1 MPSDSLEQQ
10 AMDRVARMYSSFDR
24 RAPDRPRHKPEPR
37 PEHKPEPR
45 PEHKPEPRP
54 EHKPEPQPEKPVAP
68 AEKPEKRGGLLEYL
82 MKDKE
87 QSMIML
93 LLVILMKD
101 GADMNLILALIYLI
115 I

>member
-45 PEHKPEPRP
+45 PEHT
-54 EHKPEPQPEKPVAP
+54 PEPQPEKPVAP

>member
-1 MPSDSLEQQ
+1 MPSESLEQQ

-24 RAPDRPRHKPEPR
+24 HAPNRPRHMPEPE
-37 PEHKPEPR
+37 PSPEPPR
-45 PEHKPEPRP
+45 EPEPD
-54 EHKPEPQPEKPVAP
+54 EPVEKPD
-68 AEKPEKRGGLLEYL
+68 KRGGLLDYL

>member
-24 RAPDRPRHKPEPR
+24 RAPDRPR
-37 PEHKPEPR
+37 
-45 PEHKPEPRP
+45 HKPEPRP

>member
-37 PEHKPEPR
+37 PEHKPEP
-45 PEHKPEPRP
+45 
-54 EHKPEPQPEKPVAP
+54 QPEKPVAP
-68 AEKPEKRGGLLEYL
+68 AEKPEKRGGMLEYL

>member
-1 MPSDSLEQQ
+1 MPSESLEQQ

-37 PEHKPEPR
+37 PEPES
-45 PEHKPEPRP
+45 
-54 EHKPEPQPEKPVAP
+54 EPQPEKPVVS
-68 AEKPEKRGGLLEYL
+68 AEKTEKRGGLLEYL

>member
-24 RAPDRPRHKPEPR
+24 RAPDRPRHKPEPG
-37 PEHKPEPR
+37 PEHKPEPQ
-45 PEHKPEPRP
+45 PEHKPEL
-54 EHKPEPQPEKPVAP
+54 QPEKPVAP
-68 AEKPEKRGGLLEYL
+68 AEKPEKRGGMLEYL

>member
-37 PEHKPEPR
+37 PEHKPEP
-45 PEHKPEPRP
+45 
-54 EHKPEPQPEKPVAP
+54 QPDKPVAP

>member
-1 MPSDSLEQQ
+1 MPSESLEQQ

-37 PEHKPEPR
+37 PGPE
-45 PEHKPEPRP
+45 
-54 EHKPEPQPEKPVAP
+54 PEPQPEKPVVP

>member
-37 PEHKPEPR
+37 PEHKPEP
-45 PEHKPEPRP
+45 
-54 EHKPEPQPEKPVAP
+54 QPEKPVAP
-68 AEKPEKRGGLLEYL
+68 AEKPEKRSGLLEYL

>member
-37 PEHKPEPR
+37 PEHKPEP
-45 PEHKPEPRP
+45 
-54 EHKPEPQPEKPVAP
+54 QPEKPVAP
-68 AEKPEKRGGLLEYL
+68 AENPEKRGGLLEYL

>member
-24 RAPDRPRHKPEPR
+24 RAPDRPRQ
-37 PEHKPEPR
+37 
-45 PEHKPEPRP
+45 KPEPRP

>member
-1 MPSDSLEQQ
+1 MPSESLEQQ

-24 RAPDRPRHKPEPR
+24 HAPNRPSHKPEP
-37 PEHKPEPR
+37 ELSPEPLH
-45 PEHKPEPRP
+45 EPEPD
-54 EHKPEPQPEKPVAP
+54 ESVEPAGKSD
-68 AEKPEKRGGLLEYL
+68 KRGGLLEYL

>member
-24 RAPDRPRHKPEPR
+24 RAPDRPRNKPEPR
-37 PEHKPEPR
+37 PEHKPEPQ
-45 PEHKPEPRP
+45 P

>member
-24 RAPDRPRHKPEPR
+24 RAPDRPRHKPEPG
-37 PEHKPEPR
+37 
-45 PEHKPEPRP
+45 P

>member
-1 MPSDSLEQQ
+1 MPSESLEQQ

-24 RAPDRPRHKPEPR
+24 RAPDRPR
-37 PEHKPEPR
+37 
-45 PEHKPEPRP
+45 HKPEPRP

>member
-37 PEHKPEPR
+37 PEHKPEP
-45 PEHKPEPRP
+45 
-54 EHKPEPQPEKPVAP
+54 QPEKPVAP
-68 AEKPEKRGGLLEYL
+68 AEKTEKRGGLLEYL

>member
-1 MPSDSLEQQ
+1 MPSESLEQQ

-37 PEHKPEPR
+37 PEPE
-45 PEHKPEPRP
+45 
-54 EHKPEPQPEKPVAP
+54 PEPQPEKPVVP

>member
-24 RAPDRPRHKPEPR
+24 RAPDRPRHKPEPS
-37 PEHKPEPR
+37 H
-45 PEHKPEPRP
+45 

>member
-1 MPSDSLEQQ
+1 MPSESLEQQ

-24 RAPDRPRHKPEPR
+24 RPSDRKQQIPEPSR
-37 PEHKPEPR
+37 EPEP
-45 PEHKPEPRP
+45 E
-54 EHKPEPQPEKPVAP
+54 PEKPPEP
-68 AEKPEKRGGLLEYL
+68 AEKPDKRGGLLEYL